1 MTSNPFAPAVS
12 VNLYTMLWG
21 QRRPSID
28 FYLSLGA
35 KPMNDWTIYRLDA
48 KALRHLAEGLGLER

>member
-1 MTSNPFAPAVS
+1 MASNPFALAVG

-48 KALRHLAEGLGLER
+48 RALRRLAEG